1 MMDNLDFGITA
12 DANHALA
19 VLRGMELAENLA
31 PDQHFAP
38 GIFLSVDPESDTKAR
53 LTSAPGRLFDLTCT
67 TRRPGRW
74 LSLNVVLGPCDLSRC
89 SVLTLMCKSRAPH
102 TLTFRACLRSGY
114 EGGFVDA
121 FFQKRVI
128 SYGEESVHADVMKP
142 GEREDVPATAAW
154 RELILFFP
162 TELQQITL
170 TDLALVGI

>member
-19 VLRGMELAENLA
+19 VLRGMEISDTLAA
-31 PDQHFAP
+31 DQHFAP
-38 GIFLSVDPESDTKAR
+38 GIFLSVDPESDTKVR
-53 LTSAPGRLFDLTCT
+53 LTSAPGRLCDLDCT
-67 TRRPGRW
+67 TKRPGRW
-74 LSLNVVLGPCDLSRC
+74 LSLNVELGACDLSRC

-128 SYGEESVHADVMKP
+128 AYGEESVHADVMKP
-142 GEREDVPATAAW
+142 GARDDVPATAPW

-162 TELQQITL
+162 ADLHQITL